1 MAGDPKTGGFGNL
14 VRVTWIALLVVL
26 LLVAPAGGQQ
36 GLNLQR
42 AEKGPIHIVSD
53 RLIYDQESDTYRTEG
68 DVVITFTGGYLKADS
83 VTLNRTT
90 NDAWAH
96 GHALLFSEGDTL
108 EGDILEI
115 NIQTKKGMAHD
126 GSMFFLK
133 NHLYVTGS
141 EIEKYGEATY
151 RIKDATAT
159 TCDGPLPDW
168 RFTGKEGDVTIDGY
182 GTLKNG
188 SFQIRDTPVIWLP
201 WALFPAKTTRQSGF
215 LFPYFGYSQ
224 EKLGFDVEIPFY
236 WAISD
241 SYDATIY
248 SRYMDKRGLMEG
260 AEFRYHPSQSTWGLF
275 YGDFLKDQWTG
286 SDNLGG
292 VPRTWTEKQ
301 DRWSWYWNHETTFE
315 PGFYFRADLMK
326 LSDIYYFRDF
336 DSHNYY
342 MSHYAGGLARKFNN
356 ISFVGNEQLTSYDS
370 TARLVKQWRNYN
382 VTALTQYTEN
392 LTTTSN
398 AETLQRYPEV
408 TFTGFKQPLLGTRF
422 NWEVSSLYGYYYRD
436 YGLKGSAFDIYP
448 KLSLPWAFGSYLT
461 VTPELGV
468 RETLWD
474 TTSNNPAVPGMS
486 SSRSA
491 YTLAL
496 NASTEVF
503 RIFDVR
509 WGEVQKIR
517 HAVKPEVTYNYIPS
531 SSQLSR
537 PDFVSSVGST
547 TVGGVPASV
556 DAMNSITYA
565 LTNTLISRLSDDK
578 GNVNYRE
585 IFRLKL
591 SQTYNITTPTI
602 YVTTPSTI
610 VPPPTPTQLPADP
623 SAPFMPI
630 DLEADINPYNYLSFT
645 TRASYDVN
653 TTSWARLNQDIGLND
668 TRGDSLAFVYRYTKN
683 SLESAGLAGR
693 IRATNFLDVF
703 GVLREN
709 LFDRATLEKT
719 IGLEFRSQCWG
730 VQVSYSDLVND
741 RTFTVLFS
749 LTGFG
754 RVGGTSVG
762 RQLIGF

>member
-1 MAGDPKTGGFGNL
+1 MTGDRKKRGFANL
-14 VRVTWIALLVVL
+14 ARAAWIAFLVPF

-42 AEKGPIHIVSD
+42 AEKGPVHIVSD
-53 RLIYDQESDTYRTEG
+53 RLAYDQDSDTYRAEG

-96 GHALLFSEGDTL
+96 GHALLSSEGDTL

-115 NIQTKKGMAHD
+115 NLETKKGMAH
-126 GSMFFLK
+126 GGRMFFIK
-133 NHLYVTGS
+133 NHLFVTGS
-141 EIEKYGEATY
+141 EIEKSGEATY

-188 SFQIRDTPVIWLP
+188 SFQIRDTPVIWFP
-201 WALFPAKTTRQSGF
+201 WAVFPAKTTRQSGF

-224 EKLGFDVEIPFY
+224 DKLGFDVEVPFY

-241 SYDATIY
+241 SYDATLY

-260 AEFRYHPSQSTWGLF
+260 VEFRYQPSQSTWGLF

-286 SDNLGG
+286 SDDLGG

-315 PGFYFRADLMK
+315 PGFYFRADLMR

-342 MSHYAGGLARKFNN
+342 LSHYAGGLNRKFQN
-356 ISFVGNEQLTSYDS
+356 ISFIGNEQLTSYNS
-370 TARLVKQWRNYN
+370 TARIVKQWRNFN

-408 TFTGFKQPLLGTRF
+408 TFTGFKQPLLGTRL
-422 NWEVSSLYGYYYRD
+422 NWEVSSLYGFYYRD
-436 YGLKGSAFDIYP
+436 YGLKGSAFDVYP
-448 KLSLPWAFGSYLT
+448 KMSLPWAFGSYVT
-461 VTPELGV
+461 VTPEAGV

-474 TTSNNPAVPGMS
+474 TTSNNPAVPGTS
-486 SSRSA
+486 SNR
-491 YTLAL
+491 TLYSLSLGAT
-496 NASTEVF
+496 SEVF
-503 RIFDVR
+503 RIFNVD
-509 WGEVQKIR
+509 WGSIQKVR
-517 HAVKPEVTYNYIPS
+517 HAVKPEVTYYYVPFVD
-531 SSQLSR
+531 QVSR
-537 PDFVSSVGST
+537 PDFVTGVDSSN
-547 TVGGVPASV
+547 GV
-556 DAMNSITYA
+556 TYA
-565 LTNTLISRLSDDK
+565 LTNTLIGRKADEK
-578 GNVNYRE
+578 GNVTYQE
-585 IFRLKL
+585 LSRLKL
-591 SQTYNITTPTI
+591 SQTYNIEKPVVFSQIPPFT
-602 YVTTPSTI
+602 V
-610 VPPPTPTQLPADP
+610 PPTPPITLPADP
-623 SAPFMPI
+623 TTTFSPLAI
-630 DLEADINPYNYLSFT
+630 ELDINPYQYLGFT
-645 TRASYDVN
+645 NRSAYDFN
-653 TTSWARLNQDIGLND
+653 TTSWSQINQDIVLTD

-683 SLESAGLAGR
+683 SVESAGIAGR
-693 IRATNFLDVF
+693 IRAAKSLDFF

-709 LFDRATLEKT
+709 LFERTTLERT
-719 IGLEFRSQCWG
+719 IGLEYRGQCWG
-730 VQVSYSDLVND
+730 VEVSYSDTVND
-741 RTFTVLFS
+741 RSFMILFS
-749 LTGFG
+749 LSGFG
-754 RVGGTSVG
+754 RVGGFSASKQVM
-762 RQLIGF
+762 GF